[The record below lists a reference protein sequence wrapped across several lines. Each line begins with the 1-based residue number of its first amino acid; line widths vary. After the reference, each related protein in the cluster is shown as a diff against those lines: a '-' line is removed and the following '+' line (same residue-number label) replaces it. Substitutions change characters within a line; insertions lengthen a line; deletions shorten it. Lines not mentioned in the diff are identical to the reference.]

1 MMNENKRRKA
11 MSNNGKIILVTGAT
25 GQQGGASARHLQAR
39 GWKVRA
45 LSRDPHKPAA
55 RALADAGA
63 EVVQGDLNDRA
74 SLDRALKG
82 AYGVH
87 SVQSYMPHDPTGE
100 IYQGKTLVDAA
111 KAAGVA
117 HFIYSSA
124 GGADRHTG
132 IAEQE
137 NKWEIEQ
144 YLQAS
149 GLSATILRP
158 TFFMEIF
165 SIPFFRQ
172 MILGG
177 TWSFALRPETKVQ
190 MIATDDIGAFVALAL
205 EHQRD
210 FVGKAIEIAG
220 DELTMPQTV
229 EVFSRVIGRPVRFI
243 EQLLEQV
250 RSFDPNLAKLAE
262 WLNDEGF
269 RADIPAL
276 RAVYPDLMTLETCL
290 RKSGWEQVT

>member
-1 MMNENKRRKA
+1 MNT
-11 MSNNGKIILVTGAT
+11 NGKIILVTGAT

-39 GWKVRA
+39 GWSVRA
-45 LSRDPHKPAA
+45 LTRDPHKPAA
-55 RALADAGA
+55 RALADAGV

-82 AYGVH
+82 VYGVH

-100 IYQGKTLVDAA
+100 IYQGKALVDTA

-117 HFIYSSA
+117 HFVYSSA

-137 NKWEIEQ
+137 SKWEIEQ
-144 YLQAS
+144 YLRAS
-149 GLSATILRP
+149 GLPATILRP

-165 SIPFFRQ
+165 SNPFFRQ

-177 TWSFALRPETKVQ
+177 TWTFALRPETKVQ
-190 MIATDDIGAFVALAL
+190 MIATDDIGALVALAL
-205 EHQRD
+205 EHPHD
-210 FVGKAIEIAG
+210 FVGKALEIAG

-243 EQLLEQV
+243 EQPIEQV

-276 RAVYPDLMTLETCL
+276 RAIYPDLMTLETCL
-290 RKSGWEQVT
+290 RKSGWEQAAQ